1 MLLESIDNQQITSNE
16 GQSLAFYRLPAMIRR
31 LVKHDQKLQEG
42 IALHLYWTSICCRNC
57 SFYISNNSNNNKS
70 NGFIVK

>member
-1 MLLESIDNQQITSNE
+1 MLLESIDNQQMASNE

-42 IALHLYWTSICCRNC
+42 IALHLY
-57 SFYISNNSNNNKS
+57 
-70 NGFIVK
+70 